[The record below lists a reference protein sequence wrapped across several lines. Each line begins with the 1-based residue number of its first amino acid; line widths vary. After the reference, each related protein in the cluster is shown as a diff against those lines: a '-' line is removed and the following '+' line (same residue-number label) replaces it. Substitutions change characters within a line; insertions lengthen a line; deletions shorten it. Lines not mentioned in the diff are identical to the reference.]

1 MTTKQ
6 EDATSKPA
14 VVAPPAVVRSSTS
27 RSISHRMQAED
38 AAARG
43 EAQKKKG
50 KK

>member
-14 VVAPPAVVRSSTS
+14 VVRTPTS

-38 AAARG
+38 AAARS

>member
-1 MTTKQ
+1 MTTKP

-14 VVAPPAVVRSSTS
+14 VTPPAVVRSSTS